1 MSNRIVFNTWL
12 PADQHAKLKD
22 MARQRCI
29 PFAALVRSIL
39 IDKIVENS
47 STKTPREIEREQRE
61 AEKQQKLKRR
71 EIVARQQRIMKGVY
85 KFDEYIAMEEGRL
98 TRDELLSDADI
109 DLAARLEGVDRS
121 KYDHESS
128 EPAVSPD
135 ELFERERAAYLAR
148 TSVVEPVDEWIED

>member
-1 MSNRIVFNTWL
+1 M
-12 PADQHAKLKD
+12 
-22 MARQRCI
+22 
-29 PFAALVRSIL
+29 
-39 IDKIVENS
+39 S
-47 STKTPREIEREQRE
+47 STVRFEMRVPFELHAEIERLAAKDFVSVSAFVRGLMVKELHARAPAKTPREIEREQRE